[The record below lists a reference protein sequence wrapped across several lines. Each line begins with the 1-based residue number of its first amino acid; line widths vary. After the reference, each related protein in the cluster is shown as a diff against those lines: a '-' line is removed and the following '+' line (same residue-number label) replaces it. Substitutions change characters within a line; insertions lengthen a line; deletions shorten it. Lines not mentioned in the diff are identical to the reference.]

1 MARPLFY
8 ALLFLISAIW
18 LRATSGAVEGWW
30 PMVNKKVTPTT
41 PTPQPANVPQR
52 KARPATAER
61 STATRGAATAKAATP
76 QRTVPPKLNVAASR
90 FEGVQRGVRETIAEL
105 KKVQWPDRLTT
116 RNLTLV
122 VIGMSTALAV
132 ILGLLDAGLT
142 RAIEWLVRLPLGG

>member
-1 MARPLFY
+1 
-8 ALLFLISAIW
+8 
-18 LRATSGAVEGWW
+18 
-30 PMVNKKVTPTT
+30 MVNKKVTPTT
-41 PTPQPANVPQR
+41 PTPRSASVPQR

-61 STATRGAATAKAATP
+61 ISAATAKTAPP
-76 QRTVPPKLNVAASR
+76 QRTVPPKPSVAASR
-90 FEGVQRGVRETIAEL
+90 FEGVQRGIRETVAEL

-122 VIGMSTALAV
+122 VIGMSAALAV